1 MLIIEN
7 QEHFDKVREFAASV
21 GADAELQKRLDFLAG
36 FGGDP
41 AKVRCRLYSDLHPT
55 ASSGGLNTARSKAGN
70 PGLSAA

>member
-7 QEHFDKVREFAASV
+7 QEYFDKVREFARSV
-21 GADAELQKRLDFLAG
+21 GADAASI
-36 FGGDP
+36 
-41 AKVRCRLYSDLHPT
+41 ATLHLT